1 MKTVLEAFFAPRSV
15 AVIGASR
22 DPGKVGHAV
31 LRNLLEGGFA
41 GPVHPVNPSGGEILG
56 RRAYENVGAVP
67 PPVDLAVIVVPA
79 GIVATT
85 VAECGAAGVRAAIV
99 ISAGFRETGPAGAAL
114 EKKLVSVARSAGVR
128 LLGPNC
134 LGLIAARAGLNASFA
149 PVMPTDGPIS
159 FMSQSGALGTA
170 VLDWAAGEGI
180 GIGHFV
186 SLGNKADVTEVDLL
200 RAWTADPESQV
211 VVAYLESVS
220 DGPAFVDAVTT
231 LVRKRPFV
239 ALTAG
244 STDAGARAMSSHTGS
259 LAGSRAA
266 YDAAFLKCGAIGVR
280 TVEELFDL
288 AEGFARQPLPEGP
301 RVAILTNAG
310 GPAILAADA
319 CEDHGVLLA
328 ALDGA
333 TVAALAE
340 VLPPAAAIGNPVDI
354 LGDADAD
361 RYLSAARLL
370 AADPGVDA
378 LVVILT
384 PQAMTQPVATAE
396 AVSVVARESHLTTL
410 AVFMGDVSVVEAVGA
425 LRAGG
430 VPEYAF
436 PERAIST
443 LGSMIRHRVRMQM
456 PLAEAPRIDA
466 DRPTVTAA
474 IAHATAAGRTFIT
487 EATAQRIATSYGIG
501 VPRAGVASDLA
512 GALALASDIGYP
524 VVLKIASPDI
534 LHKSDI
540 GGIALGLTGPG
551 EVRSAYE
558 RMMAGVRRRMPEAR
572 IWGVSVQEQLPPGHE
587 VIIGVHRDPT
597 FGPLVMFGLGGIYV
611 EVLHDVT
618 FRLAPVTLEEAR
630 EMIGEIRAA
639 GILRGAR
646 GAPPADVDA
655 IADVIVRVAALAH
668 DFDSITEL
676 DINPLIVGDRGQGAV
691 AADIRIGIG
700 G

>member
-1 MKTVLEAFFAPRSV
+1 METVLEAFFAPRSV

-31 LRNLLEGGFA
+31 LRNLLEGTFA

-56 RRAYENVGAVP
+56 RRAYEKIGAVP

-85 VAECGAAGVRAAIV
+85 VAECGAAGVSAAIV

-114 EKKLVSVARSAGVR
+114 EKELVSVARSAGVR

-134 LGLIAARAGLNASFA
+134 LGLIAARSGLNASFA

-231 LVRKRPFV
+231 LVRERPFV

-266 YDAAFLKCGAIGVR
+266 YEAAFRKCGAIGVR

-288 AEGFARQPLPEGP
+288 AEGFARQPLPQGA

-328 ALDGA
+328 ALDDA
-333 TVAALAE
+333 TVAALGT

-354 LGDADAD
+354 LGDAGAD
-361 RYLSAARLL
+361 RYLAAARLL

-396 AVSVVARESHLTTL
+396 AVCAVAAESRLTTL
-410 AVFMGDVSVVEAVGA
+410 AVFMGDVSVVEAVGS

-443 LGSMIRHRVRMQM
+443 LGSMISHRARMQL
-456 PLAEAPRIDA
+456 PPARAPRIDA
-466 DRPTVTAA
+466 DRATVTAA

-487 EATAQRIATSYGIG
+487 EATAQRIASSYGIT
-501 VPRAGVASDLA
+501 VPSAGVASDLA
-512 GALALASDIGYP
+512 GALALAADIGYP

-572 IWGVSVQEQLPPGHE
+572 IWGVSVQEQLSPGHE
-587 VIIGVHRDPT
+587 VIIGVNRDPT

-611 EVLHDVT
+611 EVLRDVT
-618 FRLAPVTLEEAR
+618 FRLAPVTYEEAR

-646 GAPPADVDA
+646 GAPPADIDA
-655 IADVIVRVAALAH
+655 IADVIVRVAALAG
-668 DFDSITEL
+668 DFESITEL
-676 DINPLIVGDRGQGAV
+676 DINPLIVGDRGRGAV